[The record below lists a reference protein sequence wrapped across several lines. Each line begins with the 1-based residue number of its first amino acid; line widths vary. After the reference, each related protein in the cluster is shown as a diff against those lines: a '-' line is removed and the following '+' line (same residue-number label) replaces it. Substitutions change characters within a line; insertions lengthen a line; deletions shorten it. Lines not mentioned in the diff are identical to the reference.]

1 MPPLLKV
8 LFDGKLR
15 SFQMHLRTGEKIQ
28 RHGERLFRSIQ
39 IERSIVNRDCDGVND
54 LAASAA
60 KKQDESD
67 NAEEYAIVYHKV
79 AFLMD
84 YNIDLT
90 DV

>member
-1 MPPLLKV
+1 MY
-8 LFDGKLR
+8 F
-15 SFQMHLRTGEKIQ
+15 RTREKIQ
-28 RHGERLFRSIQ
+28 WHGELLFCSVE
-39 IERSIVNRDCDGVND
+39 IECGVVDGDGDGVND